1 MSQPVLKLQNLNK
14 SFGALKATS
23 DLSMTVMP
31 GEIHALIGPNGA
43 GKTSLFKALA
53 GLTKID
59 QGALSFFG
67 KNLNSMNLEERSNAG
82 LNYVPQE
89 NSLFDDLTLK
99 ENLQAVI
106 ELKFKNITQEK
117 SSQLEKL
124 LRIMNLENKSQT
136 KAKFLSGGEKRKTE
150 ILRSI
155 LLDAKFILL
164 DEPFAGVDPISVE
177 EIIKMLKTFKK
188 DLGIFISDHNF
199 RDVINV
205 CDEII
210 LLNQG
215 ELLLQGTPKQVKNN
229 PIAKKLYFGEL
240 N

>member
-1 MSQPVLKLQNLNK
+1 MIKAESISRSINSKPLFKNISFELPNK
-14 SFGALKATS
+14 RITGLLGA
-23 DLSMTVMP
+23 
-31 GEIHALIGPNGA
+31 NGA

-53 GLTKID
+53 GLTKVD
-59 QGALSFFG
+59 QGTLSFFG
-67 KNLNSMNLEERSNAG
+67 NNLNSMNLEERSNAG

-89 NSLFDDLTLK
+89 NSLFDDLTLV
-99 ENLQAVI
+99 ENLEAVI
-106 ELKFKNITQEK
+106 ELKYSTVSEKKSLQTQALIK
-117 SSQLEKL
+117 TMKLEQ
-124 LRIMNLENKSQT
+124 RADT

-177 EIIKMLKTFKK
+177 EIIKMLKDFKK
-188 DLGIFISDHNF
+188 EIGIFISDHNF
-199 RDVINV
+199 RDVMNV

-215 ELLLQGTPKQVKNN
+215 EVLLQGTPTEVKND
-229 PIAKKLYFGEL
+229 PVAKKLYFGEL

>member
-1 MSQPVLKLQNLNK
+1 MIKVENISRSVKSKILFKNISFDLPNNK
-14 SFGALKATS
+14 ITGLLGA
-23 DLSMTVMP
+23 
-31 GEIHALIGPNGA
+31 NGA

-53 GLTKID
+53 GLSKID
-59 QGALSFFG
+59 NGSIRFYE
-67 KNLNSMNLEERSNAG
+67 KNLHSMSLEERSNAG

-89 NSLFDDLTLK
+89 NSLFDDLSLQ
-99 ENLQAVI
+99 ENLEAVI
-106 ELKFKNITQEK
+106 ELKFKAVSEEK
-117 SSQLEKL
+117 FKQIKDLLEVMKL
-124 LRIMNLENKSQT
+124 TDKAKTKS
-136 KAKFLSGGEKRKTE
+136 KFLSGGEKRKTE

-155 LLDAKFILL
+155 LLDSRYILL

-177 EIIKMLKTFKK
+177 EIIKILKKFKK
-188 DLGIFISDHNF
+188 NLGIFISDHNF

-215 ELLLQGTPKQVKNN
+215 ELLLQGTPNQVKNN

>member
-1 MSQPVLKLQNLNK
+1 MIKVENISRSVK
-14 SFGALKATS
+14 SKILFKNISFDLPNNRITGLLGA
-23 DLSMTVMP
+23 
-31 GEIHALIGPNGA
+31 NGA

-53 GLTKID
+53 GLSKID
-59 QGALSFFG
+59 EGKICFFEES
-67 KNLNSMNLEERSNAG
+67 LHLMSLEERSNAG

-89 NSLFDDLTLK
+89 NSLFDDLSLQ
-99 ENLQAVI
+99 ENLEAVV
-106 ELKFKNITQEK
+106 ELKFKKVSKEK
-117 SSQLEKL
+117 FKQIKSL
-124 LRIMNLENKSQT
+124 LDIMNLEDKANIKS
-136 KAKFLSGGEKRKTE
+136 KFLSGGEKRKTE

-155 LLDAKFILL
+155 LLDSKYILL

-177 EIIKMLKTFKK
+177 EIIKILKKFKK

-215 ELLLQGTPKQVKNN
+215 ELLLQGTPNQVKNN
-229 PIAKKLYFGEL
+229 PIAKKLYFGEM

>member
-1 MSQPVLKLQNLNK
+1 MIKAEKISRSINSKLLFK
-14 SFGALKATS
+14 DISFELPNNRITGLLGA
-23 DLSMTVMP
+23 
-31 GEIHALIGPNGA
+31 NGA

-59 QGALSFFG
+59 NGTLSFFG
-67 KNLNSMNLEERSNAG
+67 KNLNSMSLEERSNSG

-106 ELKFKNITQEK
+106 ELKYKKISKEK
-117 SSQLEKL
+117 SSQIEELLKKMSLEDKAH
-124 LRIMNLENKSQT
+124 SQ
-136 KAKFLSGGEKRKTE
+136 AKFLSGGEKRKTE

-177 EIIKMLKTFKK
+177 EIIKMLKAFKENI
-188 DLGIFISDHNF
+188 GIFISDHNF

-215 ELLLQGTPKQVKNN
+215 EVLLKGTPNQVKND
-229 PIAKKLYFGEL
+229 PVAKKLYFGEL

>member
-1 MSQPVLKLQNLNK
+1 MIKVKNISRSVKSKILFKNISFDLPNNK
-14 SFGALKATS
+14 ITGLLGA
-23 DLSMTVMP
+23 
-31 GEIHALIGPNGA
+31 NGA

-53 GLTKID
+53 GLSKID
-59 QGALSFFG
+59 EGKICFFEESLHLLS
-67 KNLNSMNLEERSNAG
+67 LEERSNAG

-89 NSLFDDLTLK
+89 NSLFDDLSLQ
-99 ENLQAVI
+99 ENLEAVV
-106 ELKFKNITQEK
+106 ELKFKKVSKEK
-117 SSQLEKL
+117 FKQIKSL
-124 LRIMNLENKSQT
+124 LDIMNLEDKANIKS
-136 KAKFLSGGEKRKTE
+136 KFLSGGEKRKTE

-155 LLDAKFILL
+155 LLDSKYILL

-177 EIIKMLKTFKK
+177 EIIKILKKFKK

-215 ELLLQGTPKQVKNN
+215 ELLLQGTPNQVKNN
-229 PIAKKLYFGEL
+229 PIAKKLYFGEM

>member
-1 MSQPVLKLQNLNK
+1 MIKVENISRSVKSKILFKNISFDLPNNK
-14 SFGALKATS
+14 ITGLLGA
-23 DLSMTVMP
+23 
-31 GEIHALIGPNGA
+31 NGA

-53 GLTKID
+53 GLSKID
-59 QGALSFFG
+59 KGSISFYEE
-67 KNLNSMNLEERSNAG
+67 NLHAMSLEERSNAG

-89 NSLFDDLTLK
+89 NSLFDDLSLQ
-99 ENLQAVI
+99 ENLEAVI
-106 ELKFKNITQEK
+106 ELKFKVVSEEK
-117 SSQLEKL
+117 FKQIKDLLEVMKL
-124 LRIMNLENKSQT
+124 TDKAKTKS
-136 KAKFLSGGEKRKTE
+136 KFLSGGEKRKTE

-155 LLDAKFILL
+155 LLDSKYILL

-177 EIIKMLKTFKK
+177 EIIKILKKFKK
-188 DLGIFISDHNF
+188 NLGIFISDHNF

-215 ELLLQGTPKQVKNN
+215 ELLLQGTPNQVKNN

>member
-1 MSQPVLKLQNLNK
+1 MIKVENISRSVKSKILFKNISFDLPNNK
-14 SFGALKATS
+14 ITGLLGA
-23 DLSMTVMP
+23 
-31 GEIHALIGPNGA
+31 NGA

-53 GLTKID
+53 GLSKID
-59 QGALSFFG
+59 NGSISFYE
-67 KNLNSMNLEERSNAG
+67 KNLHSMSLEERSNAG

-89 NSLFDDLTLK
+89 NSLFDDLSLQ
-99 ENLQAVI
+99 ENLEAVI
-106 ELKFKNITQEK
+106 ELKFKAVSEEK
-117 SSQLEKL
+117 FKQIKDLLEVMKL
-124 LRIMNLENKSQT
+124 TDKAKTKS
-136 KAKFLSGGEKRKTE
+136 KFLSGGEKRKTE

-155 LLDAKFILL
+155 LLDSKYILL

-177 EIIKMLKTFKK
+177 EIIKILTKFKK
-188 DLGIFISDHNF
+188 NLGIFISDHNF

-215 ELLLQGTPKQVKNN
+215 ELLLQGTPNQVKNN

>member
-1 MSQPVLKLQNLNK
+1 MIKVENISKSIGSKLLFKNISFDLPNNK
-14 SFGALKATS
+14 IIGLLGA
-23 DLSMTVMP
+23 
-31 GEIHALIGPNGA
+31 NGA
-43 GKTSLFKALA
+43 GKTSVFKAIS
-53 GLTKID
+53 GLSKID
-59 QGALSFFG
+59 SG
-67 KNLNSMNLEERSNAG
+67 KIKFYDENLHLMTLEERSNAG

-99 ENLQAVI
+99 ENLEAIVELRFKGISSDKSKQI
-106 ELKFKNITQEK
+106 ESLLDLMKLMDKANTK
-117 SSQLEKL
+117 S
-124 LRIMNLENKSQT
+124 
-136 KAKFLSGGEKRKTE
+136 KFLSGGEKRKTE
-150 ILRSI
+150 ILRAI
-155 LLDAKFILL
+155 LLDSKFILL

-177 EIIKMLKTFKK
+177 EIIKILKNFKK

-215 ELLLQGTPKQVKNN
+215 ELLLQGTPNQVKNN
-229 PIAKKLYFGEL
+229 SLAKKLYFGEL

>member
-1 MSQPVLKLQNLNK
+1 MIEAKKISRSINSKVLFHEISFSLPNK
-14 SFGALKATS
+14 KITGLLGA
-23 DLSMTVMP
+23 
-31 GEIHALIGPNGA
+31 NGA

-59 QGALSFFG
+59 SGQLSFFNE
-67 KNLNSMNLEERSNAG
+67 NLNDMTLEERSSSG
-82 LNYVPQE
+82 LNFVPQE
-89 NSLFDDLTLK
+89 NSLFDELTLR
-99 ENLQAVI
+99 ENLEAVL
-106 ELKFKNITQEK
+106 ELKFKKISTEK
-117 SSQLEKL
+117 IDQIDSLLKKVNLFEKQD
-124 LRIMNLENKSQT
+124 I

-155 LLDAKFILL
+155 ILDSKFILL

-177 EIIKMLKTFKK
+177 EIIKILKAFKK
-188 DLGIFISDHNF
+188 DIGIFISDHNF
-199 RDVINV
+199 RDVMNV
-205 CDEII
+205 CDEVI

-215 ELLLQGTPKQVKNN
+215 EVLLKGTPQEVKND

>member
-1 MSQPVLKLQNLNK
+1 MIKVKNISRSVKSKILFKNISFDLPNNK
-14 SFGALKATS
+14 ITGLLGA
-23 DLSMTVMP
+23 
-31 GEIHALIGPNGA
+31 NGA

-53 GLTKID
+53 GLSKID
-59 QGALSFFG
+59 NGSISFYE
-67 KNLNSMNLEERSNAG
+67 KNLHSMNLEERSNAG

-89 NSLFDDLTLK
+89 NSLFDDLSLQ
-99 ENLQAVI
+99 ENLEAVI
-106 ELKFKNITQEK
+106 ELKFKAVSEEK
-117 SSQLEKL
+117 FKQIKDLLEVMKL
-124 LRIMNLENKSQT
+124 TDKAKTKS
-136 KAKFLSGGEKRKTE
+136 KFLSGGEKRKTE

-155 LLDAKFILL
+155 LLDSKYILL

-177 EIIKMLKTFKK
+177 EIIKILKKFKK
-188 DLGIFISDHNF
+188 NLGIFISDHNF

-215 ELLLQGTPKQVKNN
+215 ELLLQGTPNQVKNN

>member
-1 MSQPVLKLQNLNK
+1 MIKVENISKSIGSKLLFKNISFDLPNNK
-14 SFGALKATS
+14 IIGLLGA
-23 DLSMTVMP
+23 
-31 GEIHALIGPNGA
+31 NGA
-43 GKTSLFKALA
+43 GKTSVFKAIS
-53 GLTKID
+53 GLSKID
-59 QGALSFFG
+59 SG
-67 KNLNSMNLEERSNAG
+67 KIKFYDENLHLMTLEERSNAG

-99 ENLQAVI
+99 ENLEAIVELRFKGISSDKSKQI
-106 ELKFKNITQEK
+106 ENLLDLMKLTDKANTK
-117 SSQLEKL
+117 S
-124 LRIMNLENKSQT
+124 
-136 KAKFLSGGEKRKTE
+136 KFLSGGEKRKTE
-150 ILRSI
+150 ILRAI
-155 LLDAKFILL
+155 LLDSKFILL

-177 EIIKMLKTFKK
+177 EIIKILNNFKK

-215 ELLLQGTPKQVKNN
+215 ELLLQGTPNQVKNN
-229 PIAKKLYFGEL
+229 SLAKKLYFGEL

>member
-1 MSQPVLKLQNLNK
+1 MIKVENISRSVKSKILFKNISFDLPNNK
-14 SFGALKATS
+14 ITGLLGA
-23 DLSMTVMP
+23 
-31 GEIHALIGPNGA
+31 NGA

-53 GLTKID
+53 GLSKID
-59 QGALSFFG
+59 NGSIRFYE
-67 KNLNSMNLEERSNAG
+67 KNLHSMSLEERSNAG

-89 NSLFDDLTLK
+89 NSLFDDLSLQ
-99 ENLQAVI
+99 ENLEAVI
-106 ELKFKNITQEK
+106 ELKFKAVSEEK
-117 SSQLEKL
+117 FKQIKDLLEVMKL
-124 LRIMNLENKSQT
+124 TDKAKTKS
-136 KAKFLSGGEKRKTE
+136 KFLSGGEKRKTE

-155 LLDAKFILL
+155 LLDSKYILL

-177 EIIKMLKTFKK
+177 EIIKILKKFKK
-188 DLGIFISDHNF
+188 NLGIFISDHNF

-215 ELLLQGTPKQVKNN
+215 ELLLQGTPNQVKNN
-229 PIAKKLYFGEL
+229 PIAKKIYFGEL